1 MNEKI
6 ESVRQLIKNRQTLKA
21 REMLNEIEKDME
33 RKEALEEFASE
44 VKRRIRSIGRS
55 QHIEISAIDELC
67 IKYSIKFKEK
77 E

>member
-44 VKRRIRSIGRS
+44 VKRRIKSIGRS
-55 QHIEISAIDELC
+55 KHI
-67 IKYSIKFKEK
+67 
-77 E
+77 